1 MTIQGILPALVTPYD
16 ADGEVDTST
25 AAMLVRTLNE
35 RGTDGYFVA
44 GTNGEYYLLSAGE
57 RERLLE
63 TVAGAAGDRTVI
75 AQVAATDHRDVLR
88 LTRGAADLGADAV
101 CANIPLYFD
110 YTDAS
115 LMAYFRELRE
125 HTDLPLLAYYIP
137 GFTGRRIDPEILL
150 ELAREGTLQGM
161 KYTSTDMGPLSRL
174 LTGRPDGFSVLV
186 GADDVLLGA
195 LALGADGGIGGS
207 YNLISP
213 LYAQM
218 LTDIRADRLAHATSL
233 QDTAAEFLHLMDG
246 WESISFIKSAL
257 RGRGVDVGQARAPM
271 SPIDAATD
279 ARVTAQLDG
288 LEDLAPYLLPRR

>member
-1 MTIQGILPALVTPYD
+1 VTPYD
-16 ADGEVDTST
+16 ADGEVD
-25 AAMLVRTLNE
+25 AAAAAGLVGTLND

-44 GTNGEYYLLSAGE
+44 GTNGEYYLLDTAE

-63 TVAGAAGDRTVI
+63 SVAGAAGDRTVI
-75 AQVAATDHRDVLR
+75 AQVAATDHRETLR
-88 LTRGAADLGADAV
+88 LAAGAADLGADAV

-115 LMAYFRELRE
+115 LMAYFRQLRE
-125 HTDLPLLAYYIP
+125 QSELPLLAYYIP
-137 GFTGRRIDPEILL
+137 GFTGRVIDPEVLL

-161 KYTSTDMGPLSRL
+161 KYTSTEMGPLGRI

-207 YNLISP
+207 YNLVSP

-218 LTDIRADRLAHATSL
+218 LADVRADRLAHATAL
-233 QDTAAEFLHLMDG
+233 QETACEFLHLMDG

-271 SPIDAATD
+271 TPIDAATD
-279 ARVTAQLDG
+279 ARVAAQVDG